1 MSAAADGLLLTVAW
15 FETAMPDGPAYG
27 DPETTT
33 WGNFASIFS
42 GSRRE
47 GNKDGQGLTR
57 DEVCRVAFWVCR
69 EAPTRRA
76 A

>member
-1 MSAAADGLLLTVAW
+1 MSTDELRLTVAW
-15 FETAMPDGPAYG
+15 FATAMPGGPAYG

-47 GNKDGQGLTR
+47 GDKGAYQESCVRGHSQPGDGLGETHDHTQ
-57 DEVCRVAFWVCR
+57 
-69 EAPTRRA
+69 RA
-76 A
+76 N